1 MSKMANR
8 FSFFKQCL
16 NPIVAKDF
24 EAKRSSRA
32 LAFFLGQPEVGQDRK
47 VFGFACSSTTGEV
60 KNLRTWAFQSPT
72 GASDSV
78 FGRNI
83 LQQWGKHSE
92 VPLK

>member
-1 MSKMANR
+1 MWNVCLPHCCKR
-8 FSFFKQCL
+8 FRGETLQSGFGLF
-16 NPIVAKDF
+16 I
-24 EAKRSSRA
+24 R
-32 LAFFLGQPEVGQDRK
+32 QPEVGQDRK

-83 LQQWGKHSE
+83 LQQWGLLVKTE
-92 VPLK
+92 VK